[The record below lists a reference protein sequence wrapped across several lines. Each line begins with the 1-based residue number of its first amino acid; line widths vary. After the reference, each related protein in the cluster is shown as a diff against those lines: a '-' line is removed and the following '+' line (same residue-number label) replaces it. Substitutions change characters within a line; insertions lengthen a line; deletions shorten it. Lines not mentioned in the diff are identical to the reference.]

1 MTQHL
6 DQFLGTSSD
15 TDSVNKTEQGLGDLF
30 AQSALYELHQSA
42 FGLAQTVGLQDHVP
56 TMEQLKAADSWIGQH
71 AQIVGRGVGNFLP
84 TVAVAL
90 TTRFAAGRAME
101 HFGIGSENLVLKR
114 SAIGFSTAES
124 AATGLVTGA
133 LLKPTDDTVAH
144 DWGSFVLDRAKG
156 GASGA
161 LTYGALNLTAL
172 GWKSI
177 AESKFAANLGADTV
191 LKNSFVTGAIS
202 GLPGGFVSIQA
213 DSLMNEGRLS
223 TDMNKIGQS
232 AYEMGVVGAL
242 LGATTS
248 GLSRL
253 SKDSVS

>member
-1 MTQHL
+1 M
-6 DQFLGTSSD
+6 
-15 TDSVNKTEQGLGDLF
+15 
-30 AQSALYELHQSA
+30 
-42 FGLAQTVGLQDHVP
+42 
-56 TMEQLKAADSWIGQH
+56 
-71 AQIVGRGVGNFLP
+71 P

-133 LLKPTDDTVAH
+133 LLKPTDDTVAN

-172 GWKSI
+172 GWKSV

-191 LKNSFVTGAIS
+191 LKSSFVTGAIS

-213 DSLMNEGRLS
+213 DSLMNDGKLS
-223 TDMNKIGQS
+223 TDMKKIGQS

-242 LGATTS
+242 LGATTN

-253 SKDSVS
+253 SKTQSVQLSANDLLSERQSAPSYSPDVTPISHANESYYSYTNHSMEYSDDYIVPDVRDQSKSDWLILQKNLAPQRSRGMPG